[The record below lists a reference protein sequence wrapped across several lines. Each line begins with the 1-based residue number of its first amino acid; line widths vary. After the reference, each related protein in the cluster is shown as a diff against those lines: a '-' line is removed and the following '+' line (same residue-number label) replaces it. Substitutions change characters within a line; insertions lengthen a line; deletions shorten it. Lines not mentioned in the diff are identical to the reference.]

1 MHFVK
6 SHLVSLRI
14 NFSKIK
20 LLLLCREIKTM
31 EISLLKTYFSLQIN
45 HSSDSFL
52 AGTSALTDPYSDM
65 EFEYNE
71 ALLETI
77 LAAGNSA
84 SNKRNSSK
92 RLVSSLETPLFK

>member
-1 MHFVK
+1 MEF
-6 SHLVSLRI
+6 SL
-14 NFSKIK
+14 
-20 LLLLCREIKTM
+20 
-31 EISLLKTYFSLQIN
+31 TYFSLQIN
-45 HSSDSFL
+45 QNSDSFL
-52 AGTSALTDPYSDM
+52 AGTSALADPYSDM

-92 RLVSSLETPLFK
+92 RLVSSPKISLLK